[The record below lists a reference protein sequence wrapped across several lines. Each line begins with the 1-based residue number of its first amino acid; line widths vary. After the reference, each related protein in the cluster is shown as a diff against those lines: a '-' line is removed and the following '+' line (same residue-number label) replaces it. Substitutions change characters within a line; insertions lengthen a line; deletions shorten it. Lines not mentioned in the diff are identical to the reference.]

1 MNAPIKS
8 PVAASLTLEPRPLYG
23 IGTVAR
29 LTGLKSDTL
38 RVWERR
44 YGLGASYKSPT
55 GRRQYTQS
63 DLDHLQLVSALVKQG
78 VRIGEIAASD
88 RKTLEVL
95 LQQQEH
101 HARPKAIPPAKP
113 SVVFIGADLCHWV
126 DAHQGCISGVSALLA
141 RITVDE
147 AVESLESDQTADLL
161 VAHCPSLTLQQI
173 KGVEAV
179 ADRLGVRRTIVLYQF
194 ANEQWLAEL
203 ERLGHS
209 ALQYPVD
216 PSRLAFEIGRAQV
229 EKETTEGLGNLS
241 DLMPAK
247 PRLFNDAA
255 LRAAAEEKI
264 VIDCECPRHL
274 SELIRSL
281 NDFEAYSSAC
291 SVDNWKDAAIHA
303 SIYAYTCQA
312 RHLMEKALQS
322 ALEGRTLNVEATPQ
336 QTTRV

>member
-1 MNAPIKS
+1 MNAPIKAT
-8 PVAASLTLEPRPLYG
+8 VNLEPRPLYG
-23 IGTVAR
+23 IGTIAR

-44 YGLGASYKSPT
+44 YGLGASYKSAT

-95 LQQQEH
+95 LEQQNQT
-101 HARPKAIPPAKP
+101 RTSKSLPPSKP
-113 SVVFIGADLCHWV
+113 CVVFVGAELCRWI
-126 DAHQGCISGVSALLA
+126 DGHQGCISGVSALLA
-141 RITVDE
+141 RMPVDDAIALVDAE
-147 AVESLESDQTADLL
+147 QNADLL

-173 KGVEAV
+173 RGVEAV
-179 ADRLGVRRTIVLYQF
+179 AARLGARRTIVLYQF

-203 ERLGHS
+203 ERNGHS
-209 ALQYPVD
+209 ALQYPVE
-216 PSRLAFEIGRAQV
+216 PSRLAFEMGRAQV
-229 EKETTEGLGNLS
+229 QKETTEGIGNLS

-247 PRLFNDAA
+247 PRMFSDQEL
-255 LRAAAEEKI
+255 LLAAEEKI
-264 VIDCECPRHL
+264 VLDCECPRHL
-274 SELIRSL
+274 SDLIRSL
-281 NDFEAYSSAC
+281 SEFEAYSSAC
-291 SVDNWKDAAIHA
+291 SVENWKDAAIHA

-322 ALEGRTLNVEATPQ
+322 ALEGRTLGVAASPAEK
-336 QTTRV
+336 RV

>member
-1 MNAPIKS
+1 M
-8 PVAASLTLEPRPLYG
+8 
-23 IGTVAR
+23 AR

-63 DLDHLQLVSALVKQG
+63 DLDHLQLVAALVKQG

-95 LQQQEH
+95 LEQQGL
-101 HARPKAIPPAKP
+101 RRDRVPFLPA
-113 SVVFIGADLCHWV
+113 SRDRSLGADLCKWL

-141 RITVDE
+141 RMNVDE
-147 AVESLESDQTADLL
+147 AVAILGADQRADLL
-161 VAHCPSLTLQQI
+161 VVHCPSLTLQQI
-173 KGVEAV
+173 KGIETV

-203 ERLGHS
+203 ERQGHS
-209 ALQYPVD
+209 ALQYPVE
-216 PSRLAFEIGRAQV
+216 PSRLAFEIGRTQV
-229 EKETTEGLGNLS
+229 EKETSEGIGNLS
-241 DLMPAK
+241 ELMPAK
-247 PRLFNDAA
+247 PRMFSDAE

-274 SELIRSL
+274 SDLIRSL
-281 NDFEAYSSAC
+281 NEFETYSSAC
-291 SVDNWKDAAIHA
+291 SVENWKDAAIHT

-322 ALEGRTLNVEATPQ
+322 ALEGRTLNIESTPNLK
-336 QTTRV
+336 RA

>member
-1 MNAPIKS
+1 MNAPIKAT
-8 PVAASLTLEPRPLYG
+8 VTLEPRPLYG

-44 YGLGASYKSPT
+44 YGLGASYKSAS

-95 LQQQEH
+95 LQQQNQ
-101 HARPKAIPPAKP
+101 AGGSKSLPPSKP
-113 SVVFIGADLCHWV
+113 RVVFVGAELCQWI
-126 DAHQGCISGVSALLA
+126 DGHQGCISGVSALLA
-141 RITVDE
+141 RMPVDDAIALVDAE
-147 AVESLESDQTADLL
+147 QSADLL

-173 KGVEAV
+173 RGVEAV
-179 ADRLGVRRTIVLYQF
+179 AARLGARRTIVLYQF

-203 ERLGHS
+203 ERNGHS
-209 ALQYPVD
+209 ALQYPVE
-216 PSRLAFEIGRAQV
+216 PSRLAFEMGRVQV
-229 EKETTEGLGNLS
+229 EKETTEGIGNLS
-241 DLMPAK
+241 DLMPPK
-247 PRLFNDAA
+247 PRLFSDQE
-255 LRAAAEEKI
+255 LLAAAEEKI
-264 VIDCECPRHL
+264 VLDCECPRHL

-303 SIYAYTCQA
+303 SIYAYTSQA

-322 ALEGRTLNVEATPQ
+322 ALEGRTLAVDATPVQ
-336 QTTRV
+336 KRA

>member
-1 MNAPIKS
+1 MNAPIKAT
-8 PVAASLTLEPRPLYG
+8 VTLEPRPLYG

-44 YGLGASYKSPT
+44 YGLGASYKSAT

-95 LQQQEH
+95 LQQQNQ
-101 HARPKAIPPAKP
+101 AGGSKSLPPSKP
-113 SVVFIGADLCHWV
+113 RVVFVGAELCQWI
-126 DAHQGCISGVSALLA
+126 DGHQGCISGVSALLA
-141 RITVDE
+141 RMPVDDAIALVDAE
-147 AVESLESDQTADLL
+147 QSADLL

-173 KGVEAV
+173 RGVEAV
-179 ADRLGVRRTIVLYQF
+179 AARLGARRTIVLYQF

-203 ERLGHS
+203 ERNGHS
-209 ALQYPVD
+209 ALQYPVE
-216 PSRLAFEIGRAQV
+216 PSRLAFEMGRVQV
-229 EKETTEGLGNLS
+229 EKETTEGIGNLS
-241 DLMPAK
+241 DLMPPK
-247 PRLFNDAA
+247 PRLFSDQE
-255 LRAAAEEKI
+255 LLAAAEEKI
-264 VIDCECPRHL
+264 VLDCECPRHL

-303 SIYAYTCQA
+303 SIYAYTSQA

-322 ALEGRTLNVEATPQ
+322 ALEGRTLAVDATPVQ
-336 QTTRV
+336 KRA

>member
-1 MNAPIKS
+1 M
-8 PVAASLTLEPRPLYG
+8 
-23 IGTVAR
+23 
-29 LTGLKSDTL
+29 
-38 RVWERR
+38 WERR

-113 SVVFIGADLCHWV
+113 RVVFIGADLCHWV

-161 VAHCPSLTLQQI
+161 VAHCPSLTLQHI

-322 ALEGRTLNVEATPQ
+322 ALEGRSLDLEAIAEQTPA
-336 QTTRV
+336 

>member
-1 MNAPIKS
+1 MNAP
-8 PVAASLTLEPRPLYG
+8 ANTTQTLEPRPLYG

-29 LTGLKSDTL
+29 LTDLKSDTL

-44 YGLGASYKSPT
+44 YGLGASYKSAT

-78 VRIGEIAASD
+78 VRIGEIAGSD

-95 LQQQEH
+95 LEQQGRM
-101 HARPKAIPPAKP
+101 ATSRPIPPAKP
-113 SVVFIGADLCHWV
+113 RVVFVGADLCQWL
-126 DAHQGCISGVSALLA
+126 DAHQGCVTGVSALLA
-141 RITVDE
+141 RIPVDE
-147 AVESLESDQTADLL
+147 AVPSLQADQTADVL
-161 VAHCPSLTLQQI
+161 VAHCPSLTLQHI
-173 KGVEAV
+173 KGVEAL
-179 ADRLGVRRTIVLYQF
+179 AERLEVRRTIVLYQF
-194 ANEQWLAEL
+194 ANDQWLAEL

-209 ALQYPVD
+209 AFEYPIE
-216 PSRLAFEIGRAQV
+216 PSRLAFEIGRSQV
-229 EKETTEGLGNLS
+229 EKDTGEGLGNLS

-247 PRLFNDAA
+247 PRLFSDAA

-264 VIDCECPRHL
+264 VLDCECPRHL
-274 SELIRSL
+274 SDLIRSL
-281 NDFEAYSSAC
+281 NEFEAYSSAC

-322 ALEGRTLNVEATPQ
+322 ALEGRTLNVEATS
-336 QTTRV
+336 

>member
-1 MNAPIKS
+1 MNAQ
-8 PVAASLTLEPRPLYG
+8 VNATVTLEPRPLYG

-44 YGLGASYKSPT
+44 YGLGASYKSAT

-78 VRIGEIAASD
+78 IRIGEIAASD

-95 LQQQEH
+95 LQQQNQTGTS
-101 HARPKAIPPAKP
+101 KSLPPSKP
-113 SVVFIGADLCHWV
+113 RVVFVGADLCRWI

-141 RITVDE
+141 RMPVDDAIGLVDAE
-147 AVESLESDQTADLL
+147 QSADLL

-173 KGVEAV
+173 RAVEAV
-179 ADRLGVRRTIVLYQF
+179 GARLGARRTIVMYQF
-194 ANEQWLAEL
+194 ANDQWLAEL
-203 ERLGHS
+203 ERNGHS
-209 ALQYPVD
+209 ALQYPVE

-229 EKETTEGLGNLS
+229 EKETTEGVGNLS

-247 PRLFNDAA
+247 PRIFSDQEL
-255 LRAAAEEKI
+255 LLAAEEKI
-264 VIDCECPRHL
+264 VLDCECPRHL

-281 NDFEAYSSAC
+281 NEFEAYSSAC
-291 SVDNWKDAAIHA
+291 SVENWKDAAIHA

-322 ALEGRTLNVEATPQ
+322 ALEGRTLAVDATPVQ
-336 QTTRV
+336 KRA

>member
-1 MNAPIKS
+1 MNAPIKAT
-8 PVAASLTLEPRPLYG
+8 VTLEPRPLYG

-44 YGLGASYKSPT
+44 YGLGASYKSAT

-95 LQQQEH
+95 LEQQNQTGTS
-101 HARPKAIPPAKP
+101 KSLPPSKP
-113 SVVFIGADLCHWV
+113 RVVFVGAELCRWI
-126 DAHQGCISGVSALLA
+126 DGHQGCISGVSALLA
-141 RITVDE
+141 RMPVDDAIALVDAE
-147 AVESLESDQTADLL
+147 QSADLL

-173 KGVEAV
+173 RGVEAV
-179 ADRLGVRRTIVLYQF
+179 AARLGARRTIVLYQF

-203 ERLGHS
+203 ERNGHS
-209 ALQYPVD
+209 ALEYPVE
-216 PSRLAFEIGRAQV
+216 PSRLAFEMGRVQV
-229 EKETTEGLGNLS
+229 EKETAEGIGNLS

-247 PRLFNDAA
+247 PRLFSDQE
-255 LRAAAEEKI
+255 LLLAAEEKI
-264 VIDCECPRHL
+264 VLDCECPRHL

-291 SVDNWKDAAIHA
+291 SVENWKDAAIHA

-322 ALEGRTLNVEATPQ
+322 ALEGRTLAIDATPVQ
-336 QTTRV
+336 KRA

>member
-1 MNAPIKS
+1 MNASVKT
-8 PVAASLTLEPRPLYG
+8 LNTLEPRPLYG

-78 VRIGEIAASD
+78 IRIGEIASSD

-95 LQQQEH
+95 IQQQEH
-101 HARPKAIPPAKP
+101 LSPSRPVPPAKP
-113 SVVFIGADLCHWV
+113 RVVFLGADLCQWV
-126 DAHQGCISGVSALLA
+126 DGHQGCISGASALLA
-141 RITVDE
+141 RMSVED
-147 AVESLESDQTADLL
+147 AVLSLNSEESADIL
-161 VAHCPSLTLQQI
+161 VVHCPSLTLPQI
-173 KGVEAV
+173 NCVNTIAE
-179 ADRLGVRRTIVLYQF
+179 RLSVRRTIVLYQF
-194 ANEQWLAEL
+194 GNDQWLAEL

-209 ALQYPVD
+209 AFKYPIE
-216 PSRLAFEIGRAQV
+216 PSQLAFEIGRSQV
-229 EKETTEGLGNLS
+229 EKETAEGIGNLS

-247 PRLFNDAA
+247 PRVFSDAA
-255 LRAAAEEKI
+255 LRAAAQEKI
-264 VIDCECPRHL
+264 VLDCECPRHL
-274 SELIRSL
+274 SELIKSL
-281 NDFEAYSSAC
+281 NEFEAYSSAC

-322 ALEGRTLNVEATPQ
+322 ALEGRTLNVEAM
-336 QTTRV
+336 V

>member
-1 MNAPIKS
+1 MNAPIKAT
-8 PVAASLTLEPRPLYG
+8 VTLEPRPLYG

-44 YGLGASYKSPT
+44 YGLGASYKSAT

-95 LQQQEH
+95 LEQQNQ
-101 HARPKAIPPAKP
+101 AGTSKSLPPSKP
-113 SVVFIGADLCHWV
+113 RVVFVGAELCRWI
-126 DAHQGCISGVSALLA
+126 DGHQGCISGVSALLA
-141 RITVDE
+141 RMPVDDAIALVDIE
-147 AVESLESDQTADLL
+147 QSADLL

-173 KGVEAV
+173 RGVEAV
-179 ADRLGVRRTIVLYQF
+179 AARLGARRTIVLYQF

-203 ERLGHS
+203 ERNGHS
-209 ALQYPVD
+209 ALEYPVE
-216 PSRLAFEIGRAQV
+216 PSRLAFEMGRVQV
-229 EKETTEGLGNLS
+229 EKETAEGIGNLS

-247 PRLFNDAA
+247 PRLFSDQE
-255 LRAAAEEKI
+255 LLLAAEEKI
-264 VIDCECPRHL
+264 VLDCECPRHL

-291 SVDNWKDAAIHA
+291 SVENWKDAAIHA

-322 ALEGRTLNVEATPQ
+322 ALEGRTLAIDATPVQ
-336 QTTRV
+336 KRA

>member
-1 MNAPIKS
+1 MNAPIKAT
-8 PVAASLTLEPRPLYG
+8 VNLEPRPLYG

-44 YGLGASYKSPT
+44 YGLGASHKSAT

-95 LQQQEH
+95 LEQQNQTG
-101 HARPKAIPPAKP
+101 ASKSLPPSKP
-113 SVVFIGADLCHWV
+113 RVVFVGAELCRWI
-126 DAHQGCISGVSALLA
+126 DGHQGCISGVSALLA
-141 RITVDE
+141 RMPVDDAIALVDAE
-147 AVESLESDQTADLL
+147 QTADLL

-173 KGVEAV
+173 RGVEAV
-179 ADRLGVRRTIVLYQF
+179 AARLGARRTIVLYQF

-203 ERLGHS
+203 ERNGHS
-209 ALQYPVD
+209 ALEYPVE
-216 PSRLAFEIGRAQV
+216 PSRLAFEMGRVQV
-229 EKETTEGLGNLS
+229 EKETAEGIGNLS

-247 PRLFNDAA
+247 PRLFSDQE
-255 LRAAAEEKI
+255 LLLAAEEKI
-264 VIDCECPRHL
+264 VLDCECPRHL

-291 SVDNWKDAAIHA
+291 SVENWKDAAIHA

-322 ALEGRTLNVEATPQ
+322 ALEGRTLAIDATPVQ
-336 QTTRV
+336 KRA

>member
-1 MNAPIKS
+1 MNAPIQKAVS
-8 PVAASLTLEPRPLYG
+8 LEPRPLYG

-63 DLDHLQLVSALVKQG
+63 DLDHLQLVAALVNQG

-95 LQQQEH
+95 LEQQGP
-101 HARPKAIPPAKP
+101 ALGSRVVPAIKSRA
-113 SVVFIGADLCHWV
+113 VFLGADLCKWL

-141 RITVDE
+141 RMSVDE
-147 AVESLESDQTADLL
+147 AVATLGAEQSADLL
-161 VAHCPSLTLQQI
+161 VVHCPSLTLQQI

-203 ERLGHS
+203 ERQGHS
-209 ALQYPVD
+209 ALQYPVE
-216 PSRLAFEIGRAQV
+216 PSRLAFEIGRTQV
-229 EKETTEGLGNLS
+229 EKETSEGIGNLS
-241 DLMPAK
+241 ELMPAK
-247 PRLFNDAA
+247 PRIFNDAE

-274 SELIRSL
+274 SDLIRSL
-281 NDFEAYSSAC
+281 NEFETYSSAC
-291 SVDNWKDAAIHA
+291 SVENWKDAAIHA

-312 RHLMEKALQS
+312 RHLLEKALQS
-322 ALEGRTLNVEATPQ
+322 ALEGRTLNVESTPALKHA
-336 QTTRV
+336 

>member
-1 MNAPIKS
+1 MNAPIQTAVS
-8 PVAASLTLEPRPLYG
+8 LEPRPLYG

-63 DLDHLQLVSALVKQG
+63 DLDHLQLVAALVKQG

-95 LQQQEH
+95 LEQQRSTS
-101 HARPKAIPPAKP
+101 ASRAVPPSKSRA
-113 SVVFIGADLCHWV
+113 VFLGADLCKWL

-141 RITVDE
+141 RMSVDE
-147 AVESLESDQTADLL
+147 AVATLGADQSADLL
-161 VAHCPSLTLQQI
+161 VVHCPSLTLQQI
-173 KGVEAV
+173 KGVEAI

-203 ERLGHS
+203 ERQGHS
-209 ALQYPVD
+209 ALQYPVE
-216 PSRLAFEIGRAQV
+216 PSRLAFEIGRTQV
-229 EKETTEGLGNLS
+229 EKETSEGIGNLS

-247 PRLFNDAA
+247 PRMFNDAE

-274 SELIRSL
+274 SDLIRSL
-281 NDFEAYSSAC
+281 NEFETYSSAC
-291 SVDNWKDAAIHA
+291 SVENWKDAAIHA

-322 ALEGRTLNVEATPQ
+322 ALEGRTLNVESTPALK
-336 QTTRV
+336 RA

>member
-1 MNAPIKS
+1 MNAPIKAT
-8 PVAASLTLEPRPLYG
+8 VTLEPRPLYG

-44 YGLGASYKSPT
+44 YGLGASYKSAT

-95 LQQQEH
+95 LEQQNQ
-101 HARPKAIPPAKP
+101 AGTSKSLPPSKP
-113 SVVFIGADLCHWV
+113 RVVFVGAELCRWI
-126 DAHQGCISGVSALLA
+126 DGHQGCISGVSALLA
-141 RITVDE
+141 RMPVDD
-147 AVESLESDQTADLL
+147 AIALVEVEQNADLL

-173 KGVEAV
+173 RGVEAV
-179 ADRLGVRRTIVLYQF
+179 ATRLGARRTIVLYQF

-203 ERLGHS
+203 ERNGHT
-209 ALQYPVD
+209 ALQYPVE
-216 PSRLAFEIGRAQV
+216 PSRLAFEMGRVQV
-229 EKETTEGLGNLS
+229 EKETTEGIGNLS

-247 PRLFNDAA
+247 PRMFSDQEL
-255 LRAAAEEKI
+255 LLAAEEKI
-264 VIDCECPRHL
+264 VLDCECPRHL

-291 SVDNWKDAAIHA
+291 SVENWKDAAIHA

-322 ALEGRTLNVEATPQ
+322 ALEGRTLGVDATPVQ
-336 QTTRV
+336 KRA

>member
-1 MNAPIKS
+1 MNAPIKAT
-8 PVAASLTLEPRPLYG
+8 VNLEPRPLYG

-44 YGLGASYKSPT
+44 YGLGASYKSAT

-95 LQQQEH
+95 LEQQNQTGTS
-101 HARPKAIPPAKP
+101 KSLPPSKP
-113 SVVFIGADLCHWV
+113 RVVFLGAELCRWI
-126 DAHQGCISGVSALLA
+126 DGHQGCISGVSALLA
-141 RITVDE
+141 RMPVEDAIALVD
-147 AVESLESDQTADLL
+147 VEQSADLL

-173 KGVEAV
+173 RGVEAV
-179 ADRLGVRRTIVLYQF
+179 AARLGARRTIVLYQF

-203 ERLGHS
+203 ERNGHS
-209 ALQYPVD
+209 ALEYPVE
-216 PSRLAFEIGRAQV
+216 PSRLAFEMGRVQV
-229 EKETTEGLGNLS
+229 EKETTEGIGNLS

-247 PRLFNDAA
+247 PRLFSDQE
-255 LRAAAEEKI
+255 LLLAAEEKI
-264 VIDCECPRHL
+264 VLDCECPRHL

-291 SVDNWKDAAIHA
+291 SVENWKDAAIHA

-322 ALEGRTLNVEATPQ
+322 ALEGRTLAIDANPVQKRA
-336 QTTRV
+336 

>member
-1 MNAPIKS
+1 MNAPAK
-8 PVAASLTLEPRPLYG
+8 ATQTLEPRPLYG

-29 LTGLKSDTL
+29 LTDLKSDTL

-44 YGLGASYKSPT
+44 YGLGASYKSAT

-95 LQQQEH
+95 LEQQGRT
-101 HARPKAIPPAKP
+101 ATSRPLPPTKP
-113 SVVFIGADLCHWV
+113 RVVFVGADLCQWL
-126 DAHQGCISGVSALLA
+126 DAHQGCVSGVSALLA
-141 RITVDE
+141 RIPVDE
-147 AVESLESDQTADLL
+147 AVPSLQADQTADVL
-161 VAHCPSLTLQQI
+161 VAHCPSLTLQHI
-173 KGVEAV
+173 KGVEAL
-179 ADRLGVRRTIVLYQF
+179 AERLEVRRTIVLYQF
-194 ANEQWLAEL
+194 ANDQWLAEL

-209 ALQYPVD
+209 AFEYPIE
-216 PSRLAFEIGRAQV
+216 PSRLAFEIGRSQV
-229 EKETTEGLGNLS
+229 EKETAAGLGNLS

-247 PRLFNDAA
+247 PRLFSDEA
-255 LRAAAEEKI
+255 LRAAAAEKI
-264 VIDCECPRHL
+264 VLDCECPRHL
-274 SELIRSL
+274 SDLIRSL
-281 NDFEAYSSAC
+281 NEFEAYSSAC

-322 ALEGRTLNVEATPQ
+322 ALEGRTLNVEATC
-336 QTTRV
+336 

>member
-1 MNAPIKS
+1 MNAPIKAT
-8 PVAASLTLEPRPLYG
+8 VTLEPRPLYG

-44 YGLGASYKSPT
+44 YGLGASYKSAT

-95 LQQQEH
+95 LEQQNQ
-101 HARPKAIPPAKP
+101 AGTSKSLPPSKP
-113 SVVFIGADLCHWV
+113 RVVFVGAELCRWV
-126 DAHQGCISGVSALLA
+126 DGHQGCISGVSALLA
-141 RITVDE
+141 RMPVDD
-147 AVESLESDQTADLL
+147 AIALVEVEQNADLL

-173 KGVEAV
+173 RGVEAV
-179 ADRLGVRRTIVLYQF
+179 ATRLGARRTIVLYQF

-203 ERLGHS
+203 ERNGHT
-209 ALQYPVD
+209 ALQYPVE
-216 PSRLAFEIGRAQV
+216 PSRLAFEMGRVQV
-229 EKETTEGLGNLS
+229 EKETTEGIGNLS

-247 PRLFNDAA
+247 PRMFSDQEL
-255 LRAAAEEKI
+255 LLAAEEKI
-264 VIDCECPRHL
+264 VLDCECPRHL

-291 SVDNWKDAAIHA
+291 SVENWKDAAIHA

-322 ALEGRTLNVEATPQ
+322 ALEGRKLGVDATPVQ
-336 QTTRV
+336 KRA

>member
-1 MNAPIKS
+1 MNAPIQTAVS
-8 PVAASLTLEPRPLYG
+8 LEPRPLYG

-63 DLDHLQLVSALVKQG
+63 DLDHLQLVAALVKQG

-95 LQQQEH
+95 LEQQGPTS
-101 HARPKAIPPAKP
+101 ASRAVPPSKSRA
-113 SVVFIGADLCHWV
+113 VFLGADLCKWL

-141 RITVDE
+141 RMSVDE
-147 AVESLESDQTADLL
+147 AVATLGADQSADLL
-161 VAHCPSLTLQQI
+161 VVHCPSLTLQQI
-173 KGVEAV
+173 KGVEAI

-203 ERLGHS
+203 ERQGHS
-209 ALQYPVD
+209 ALQYPVE
-216 PSRLAFEIGRAQV
+216 PSRLAFEIGRTQV
-229 EKETTEGLGNLS
+229 EKETSEGIGNLS

-247 PRLFNDAA
+247 PRMFNDAE

-274 SELIRSL
+274 SDLIRSL
-281 NDFEAYSSAC
+281 NEFETYSSAC
-291 SVDNWKDAAIHA
+291 SVENWKDAAIHA

-322 ALEGRTLNVEATPQ
+322 ALEGRTLNVEATPALK
-336 QTTRV
+336 RA

>member
-1 MNAPIKS
+1 MNAP
-8 PVAASLTLEPRPLYG
+8 VQTLQTLEPRPLYG

-88 RKTLEVL
+88 RKTLEML
-95 LQQQEH
+95 LKQQEH
-101 HARPKAIPPAKP
+101 LSPARPGPPVKP
-113 SVVFIGADLCHWV
+113 RVVFVGADLCHWV
-126 DAHQGCISGVSALLA
+126 DGHQGCISGASALLA
-141 RITVDE
+141 RTSVEE
-147 AVESLESDQTADLL
+147 ALVSLPAEQSADIL
-161 VAHCPSLTLQQI
+161 VVHCPSLTLTQI
-173 KGVEAV
+173 DGVKVIAE
-179 ADRLGVRRTIVLYQF
+179 RLGVRRTIVLYQF
-194 ANEQWLAEL
+194 GNDQWLAEL

-209 ALQYPVD
+209 AFQFPIE
-216 PSRLAFEIGRAQV
+216 PSQLAFEIGRSQV
-229 EKETTEGLGNLS
+229 EKDTAEGIGNLS
-241 DLMPAK
+241 ELMPAK
-247 PRLFNDAA
+247 PRMFSDAA

-264 VIDCECPRHL
+264 VLDCECPRHL
-274 SELIRSL
+274 SELIKSL
-281 NDFEAYSSAC
+281 NEFETYSSAC

-322 ALEGRTLNVEATPQ
+322 ALEGRTLNVEATP
-336 QTTRV
+336 

>member
-1 MNAPIKS
+1 MNAPIQTAVS
-8 PVAASLTLEPRPLYG
+8 LEPRPLYG

-63 DLDHLQLVSALVKQG
+63 DLDHLQLVAALVKQG

-95 LQQQEH
+95 LEQQGSTS
-101 HARPKAIPPAKP
+101 ASRAVPPSKSRA
-113 SVVFIGADLCHWV
+113 VFLGADLCKWL

-141 RITVDE
+141 RMSVDE
-147 AVESLESDQTADLL
+147 AVATLGADQSADLL
-161 VAHCPSLTLQQI
+161 VVHCPSLTLQQI
-173 KGVEAV
+173 KGVEAI

-203 ERLGHS
+203 ERQGHS
-209 ALQYPVD
+209 ALQYPVE
-216 PSRLAFEIGRAQV
+216 PSQLAFEIGRTQV
-229 EKETTEGLGNLS
+229 EKETSEGIGNLS

-247 PRLFNDAA
+247 PRMFNDAE

-274 SELIRSL
+274 SDLIRSL
-281 NDFEAYSSAC
+281 NEFETYSSAC
-291 SVDNWKDAAIHA
+291 SVENWKDAAIHA

-322 ALEGRTLNVEATPQ
+322 ALEGRTLNVESTPALK
-336 QTTRV
+336 RA

>member
-1 MNAPIKS
+1 MNAPIKAT
-8 PVAASLTLEPRPLYG
+8 VTLEPRPLYG

-44 YGLGASYKSPT
+44 YGLGASYKSAT

-95 LQQQEH
+95 LQQQNQ
-101 HARPKAIPPAKP
+101 AGGSKSLPPSKP
-113 SVVFIGADLCHWV
+113 RVVFVGAELCQWI
-126 DAHQGCISGVSALLA
+126 DGHQGCISGVSALLA
-141 RITVDE
+141 RMPVDDAIALVDAE
-147 AVESLESDQTADLL
+147 QSADLL

-173 KGVEAV
+173 RGVEAV
-179 ADRLGVRRTIVLYQF
+179 AARLGARRTIVLYQF

-203 ERLGHS
+203 ERNGHS
-209 ALQYPVD
+209 ALQYPVE
-216 PSRLAFEIGRAQV
+216 PSRLAFEIGRVQV
-229 EKETTEGLGNLS
+229 QKETTEGIGNLS
-241 DLMPAK
+241 DLMPPK
-247 PRLFNDAA
+247 PRLFSDQE
-255 LRAAAEEKI
+255 LLAAAEEKI
-264 VIDCECPRHL
+264 VLDCECPRHL

-303 SIYAYTCQA
+303 SIYAYTSQA

-322 ALEGRTLNVEATPQ
+322 ALEGRTLAVDATPVQ
-336 QTTRV
+336 KRA

>member
-1 MNAPIKS
+1 MNAPIKAT
-8 PVAASLTLEPRPLYG
+8 VTLEPRPLYG

-44 YGLGASYKSPT
+44 YGLGASHKSAT

-95 LQQQEH
+95 LEQQNQP
-101 HARPKAIPPAKP
+101 ATSKPLPPTKP
-113 SVVFIGADLCHWV
+113 RVVFIGAELCRWI
-126 DAHQGCISGVSALLA
+126 DGHQGCISGVSALLA
-141 RITVDE
+141 RMPVDDAIALVDAE
-147 AVESLESDQTADLL
+147 QTADLL

-173 KGVEAV
+173 RGVEAV
-179 ADRLGVRRTIVLYQF
+179 AARLGARRTIVLYQF

-203 ERLGHS
+203 ERNGHS
-209 ALQYPVD
+209 ALEYPVE
-216 PSRLAFEIGRAQV
+216 PSRLAFEMGRVQV
-229 EKETTEGLGNLS
+229 EKETTEGIGNLS

-247 PRLFNDAA
+247 PRLFSDQE
-255 LRAAAEEKI
+255 LLLAAEEKI
-264 VIDCECPRHL
+264 VLDCECPRHL

-291 SVDNWKDAAIHA
+291 SVENWKDAAIHA

-322 ALEGRTLNVEATPQ
+322 ALEGRTLAIDATPVQ
-336 QTTRV
+336 KRA